1 VSQESFLFR
10 AVLYV
15 QRPYNRTALGDLI
28 IPLIGAALATS
39 CVHYAP
45 RPVAPTQPLT
55 AIEARTTD
63 DGRLRSFLV
72 VHGAATPEPP
82 RWGLRALTLMAFYYH
97 PALDE
102 ARAAADVARGAVLT
116 AGARPNPT
124 AQPTIGYDTTTPP
137 PWMPGF
143 GSLVPI
149 ETAGKRG
156 HRIAE
161 ARRRADAAQLQI
173 VATAWQVRVDVRR
186 SLLDVVTAR
195 RAELGLTRQAAVQDN
210 IVRLLE
216 RQLEAGAITPFEATQ
231 ATT

>member
-1 VSQESFLFR
+1 
-10 AVLYV
+10 
-15 QRPYNRTALGDLI
+15 
-28 IPLIGAALATS
+28 
-39 CVHYAP
+39 
-45 RPVAPTQPLT
+45 
-55 AIEARTTD
+55 
-63 DGRLRSFLV
+63 
-72 VHGAATPEPP
+72 
-82 RWGLRALTLMAFYYH
+82 MAFYYH

-143 GSLVPI
+143 GLLVPI

-161 ARRRADAAQLQI
+161 ARCRADAAQLQI